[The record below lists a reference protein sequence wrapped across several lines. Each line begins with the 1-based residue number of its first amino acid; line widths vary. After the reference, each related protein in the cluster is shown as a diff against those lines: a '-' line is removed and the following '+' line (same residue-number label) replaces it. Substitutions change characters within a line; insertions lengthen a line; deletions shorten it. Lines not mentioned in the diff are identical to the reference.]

1 MATKTEKSTEVVP
14 ASATSVVHRDELQ
27 AVIAKAVTEMKQ
39 TDFDAEQQMLD
50 ILEANSIEELL
61 NATTVLHLADL
72 IGTPITIHGA
82 TLGDSKFED
91 SLLPMY
97 AVIRAE
103 FDDGSRQLITCGA
116 AQVIG
121 VLVAAQA
128 KGWFPF
134 RCAASSIVA
143 ASGNTVIKLENPPER
158 VRR

>member
-1 MATKTEKSTEVVP
+1 MATKTNPSAEVVP
-14 ASATSVVHRDELQ
+14 ASTTSLVHRDELQ
-27 AVIAKAVTEMKQ
+27 AVIAKAVSEMKQ
-39 TDFDAEQQMLD
+39 TEFDAEQQMLD

-61 NATTVLHLADL
+61 SASEVLHLADL

-91 SLLPMY
+91 SMLPMY

-103 FDDGSRQLITCGA
+103 FDDGKRALITCGA

-121 VLVAAQA
+121 VLVTAQA

-134 RCAASSIVA
+134 RAAAQSAIA
-143 ASGNTVIKLENPPER
+143 GSGNTVIKLGNPPAR
-158 VRR
+158 